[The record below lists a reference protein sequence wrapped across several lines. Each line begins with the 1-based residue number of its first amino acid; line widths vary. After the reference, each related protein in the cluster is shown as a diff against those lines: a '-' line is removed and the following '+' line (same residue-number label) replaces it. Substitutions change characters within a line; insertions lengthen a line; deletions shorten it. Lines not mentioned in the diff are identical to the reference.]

1 MDDQPTTVTE
11 QDLERLREI
20 KPELI
25 DLRTQLISSG
35 MTRELLAKGE
45 HSTFRIHVYATGLG
59 EDHGMHAHI
68 EEEHLFIVLQGRAQ
82 FVSLDG
88 KLPELKK
95 NQGIW
100 LPKGC
105 FYEFYNPA
113 DEPLVILRFGAS
125 PELMLSATRLTPDGR
140 PIPGRSSQHPELRN
154 PTFIEGAFFE

>member
-1 MDDQPTTVTE
+1 MDQSTDTTV
-11 QDLERLREI
+11 DLEKYREV

-35 MTRELLAKGE
+35 MTRELKAKGD
-45 HSTFRIHVYATGLG
+45 HSTFRIHVYASGLG

-82 FVSLDG
+82 FVGLDG
-88 KLPELKK
+88 KLPELGR
-95 NQGIW
+95 NQGIF

-105 FYEFYNPA
+105 FYEFYNPGE
-113 DEPLVILRFGAS
+113 EPLVILRFGAAA
-125 PELMLSATRLTPDGR
+125 ELMLSGSRLTPDGR
-140 PIPGRSSQHPELRN
+140 PIAGRGSQRPEIRK

>member
-1 MDDQPTTVTE
+1 MDDQSTKVTE
-11 QDLERLREI
+11 ADLEKCREVR
-20 KPELI
+20 PEII

-35 MTRELLAKGE
+35 MTRELLAKGD

-82 FVSLDG
+82 FAGIDG

-105 FYEFYNPA
+105 FYEFYNPG

-125 PELMLSATRLTPDGR
+125 SELMLSSTRLTPDGR
-140 PIPGRSSQHPELRN
+140 PIAGRGSQRPEIRK

>member
-1 MDDQPTTVTE
+1 MDQTTVTE
-11 QDLERLREI
+11 QDLEHYREV

-45 HSTFRIHVYATGLG
+45 HTTFRIHVYAQGLG

-95 NQGIW
+95 NQGIF

-105 FYEFYNPA
+105 FYEFYNPG

-125 PELMLSATRLTPDGR
+125 PELMMSSTRLTPDGR
-140 PIPGRSSQHPELRN
+140 PIPGRGSQRPEIRK
-154 PTFIEGAFFE
+154 PTFVEGAFFE